1 VTYATL
7 TSLLQDE
14 LENHESTF
22 VSNIPNIV
30 EIAESKIY
38 GRVRTPDQR
47 DSSTSSFGIG
57 VNSILIAANGI
68 EPISFT
74 HSNGIPLDLKDE
86 SLIRVMWGATQG
98 TPVHYAIQSATAAT
112 TTILVGPTPSSV
124 QTWVFRYFK
133 SPVSIVSASTTWLS
147 VSFPDVLLNG
157 CLIQASIYNKSEDID
172 FKRIKAEYEEG
183 IAALIRSAE
192 GLMTVEEA
200 RTGAISD

>member
-1 VTYATL
+1 MTYATL

-57 VNSILIAANGI
+57 VNSISIAATGI

-172 FKRIKAEYEEG
+172 FKRIKAEYDEG